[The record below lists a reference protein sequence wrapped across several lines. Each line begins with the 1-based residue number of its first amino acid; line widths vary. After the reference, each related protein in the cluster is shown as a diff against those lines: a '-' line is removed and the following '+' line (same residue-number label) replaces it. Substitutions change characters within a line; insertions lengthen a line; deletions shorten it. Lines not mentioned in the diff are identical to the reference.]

1 MIARRR
7 YRRGLRENNA
17 MNHNSTLRRVVAA
30 AVVPVAVAIVACTT
44 AHAETGIASYYNGRH
59 GRTAA
64 MTCAHKTA
72 PFGTHYRVTR
82 LDGKGSV
89 TCEVNDRGPYGKGFV
104 IDLSL
109 GAARALG
116 IIRSGIAM
124 VSIERL

>member
-1 MIARRR
+1 MVARRR

-17 MNHNSTLRRVVAA
+17 MTHFSALRR
-30 AVVPVAVAIVACTT
+30 AVRIAVPVAVAILAC
-44 AHAETGIASYYNGRH
+44 IASYYNGRY

-72 PFGTHYRVTR
+72 PFGTHYKVTR

>member
-7 YRRGLRENNA
+7 YRPGLRENNA
-17 MNHNSTLRRVVAA
+17 MKHICALRRAVRVA
-30 AVVPVAVAIVACTT
+30 VLVAVAIVACTT
-44 AHAETGIASYYNGRH
+44 AHAETGIASYYNGRY

-109 GAARALG
+109 RAARVLG